1 MFLPYHSHGFKYSH
15 GSSRL
20 NDVTSVSWSLDL
32 VCLGLCS
39 HYSLTTH
46 TLLFYSVFQQS
57 IQRNIQFLWDK
68 SGFLLPLTVSHLSQQ
83 EHSLSF
89 PSSIS
94 LDLWHLYLIILL
106 LQVQAYISFLLKSL
120 PWHTWFELLNFEPVP
135 LKHSSPWINS
145 FAYLFV
151 FSTRL

>member
-46 TLLFYSVFQQS
+46 TLLFYSVFQQY

-120 PWHTWFELLNFEPVP
+120 PWLAQHRPNIHLCPTYAPP
-135 LKHSSPWINS
+135 LSPNTP
-145 FAYLFV
+145 FY
-151 FSTRL
+151 THYKYM